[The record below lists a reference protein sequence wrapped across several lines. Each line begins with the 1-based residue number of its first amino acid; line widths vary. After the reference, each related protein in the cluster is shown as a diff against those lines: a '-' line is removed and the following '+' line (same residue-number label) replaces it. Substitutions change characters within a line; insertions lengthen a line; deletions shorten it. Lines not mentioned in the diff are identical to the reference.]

1 MSARRSLSLNSNSGL
16 GTWLEIAKSLQQT
29 IDAQSMGKSLE
40 NLRKTGY
47 PTEVERF
54 DSGVTDAALR
64 HASRQLFSDGH
75 YARAVEEAFKCLNNE
90 VKSISGID
98 DRDGAN
104 LMRKVF
110 SANDPTLML
119 NELQSLSEQDEQK
132 GYMDLYA
139 GSMTGIRNPRAHE
152 HELED
157 SPEEALEMLIFA
169 NHLMRK
175 LRSANKQ

>member
-1 MSARRSLSLNSNSGL
+1 MNARRSPFSSSPFDFGV
-16 GTWLEIAKSLQQT
+16 WFKVAKSLQQT
-29 IDAQSMGKSLE
+29 ANTHGMGRPSEILRQS
-40 NLRKTGY
+40 GY
-47 PTEVERF
+47 PTPFERF
-54 DSGVTDAALR
+54 DSGVTDVALR
-64 HASRQLFSDGH
+64 NASRQLFSDGH

-90 VKSISGID
+90 VKAISGID

-104 LMRKVF
+104 LMRKAF

-175 LRSANKQ
+175 LRSATKQ